1 MAVPEHGIHSTRM
14 RTFADR
20 FIGAARLTPAIYEE
34 VEADKT
40 ATGQAMLVVALA
52 SVAGGIGLTGEGTG
66 LLVGTV
72 VALFGWVIWAALIY
86 VLGAKVFPQPQ
97 TQVDIGELLR
107 TTGFAAGPGVLR
119 VFGIVPG
126 IGPMIL
132 LAVSVWMLVAMVIA
146 VRQALDF
153 TSTGRTLMVCA
164 AGWVVMLIMIGLLG
178 GFLGPVAQ

>member
-1 MAVPEHGIHSTRM
+1 MKSALIPNKRPIRSWSRPAWLRYSRPPSVTGTSSARRMAVPEHGIHSTRM

-52 SVAGGIGLTGEGTG
+52 SVA
-66 LLVGTV
+66 
-72 VALFGWVIWAALIY
+72 A
-86 VLGAKVFPQPQ
+86 
-97 TQVDIGELLR
+97 
-107 TTGFAAGPGVLR
+107 
-119 VFGIVPG
+119 GIVPG
-126 IGPMIL
+126 LGPLIL

>member
-1 MAVPEHGIHSTRM
+1 MGGQGQQRPWSTR
-14 RTFADR
+14 
-20 FIGAARLTPAIYEE
+20 P
-34 VEADKT
+34 
-40 ATGQAMLVVALA
+40 
-52 SVAGGIGLTGEGTG
+52 
-66 LLVGTV
+66 VGTV
-72 VALFGWVIWAALIY
+72 AALFGWVIWAALIY

-107 TTGFAAGPGVLR
+107 TTGFAASPGVLR

-126 IGPMIL
+126 LGPLIL

-178 GFLGPVAQ
+178 GFLGPVAQLAQAAGANG